1 MERPPAD
8 AGAGRAA
15 SERVDLL
22 WLPLGAGGHV
32 VRLNGRIYEALTAA
46 REQRPRCDLYHAA
59 LEVRVAG
66 ERYAVEMG
74 PVWGNPVA
82 DRGVVVEGP
91 VGSRLLGR
99 SRAFRYEVRC
109 WRDGVIPDA
118 AEAVDSP
125 RTVTTEAGRV
135 RRAMELLREVP
146 PLVWGRDEI
155 RAGEMWNSNS
165 MVAWLLARS
174 GIDPDDPVLALPA
187 RGRAPGWRA
196 GLVLAA
202 RDRRQPR
209 RPAAIERL

>member
-1 MERPPAD
+1 MEDPTLPQVRPGSD
-8 AGAGRAA
+8 
-15 SERVDLL
+15 RVDLL

-32 VRLNGRIYEALTAA
+32 VRRNGRVYEALVAA
-46 REQRPRCDLYHAA
+46 RERRPRCDLYHAA
-59 LEVRVAG
+59 LEVRAGG

-74 PVWGNPVA
+74 PVWGNPEP

-91 VGSRLLGR
+91 VGCRLLGR

-125 RTVTTEAGRV
+125 RTVTWEPERV
-135 RRAMELLREVP
+135 RRVLGLIVQVP

-165 MVAWLLARS
+165 MVAWLLVR
-174 GIDPDDPVLALPA
+174 GGLDPDDPVLAPPP
-187 RGRAPGWRA
+187 RGRAPGWQA

-202 RDRRQPR
+202 RD
-209 RPAAIERL
+209 AAAASYGRN

>member
-46 REQRPRCDLYHAA
+46 REQRPRGDLYHAA
-59 LEVRVAG
+59 LEIWAG
-66 ERYAVEMG
+66 GVRYAVEMG
-74 PVWGNPVA
+74 PVWGNPAA

-118 AEAVDSP
+118 AEAVESP
-125 RTVTTEAGRV
+125 RTVTTDRERV
-135 RRAMELLREVP
+135 RRMVGLLARVP

-174 GIDPDDPVLALPA
+174 GLEPEDPVLALPA

-202 RDRRQPR
+202 RTPSYGGN
-209 RPAAIERL
+209 

>member
-1 MERPPAD
+1 MPGP
-8 AGAGRAA
+8 GGN
-15 SERVDLL
+15 RVDLL

-32 VRLNGRIYEALTAA
+32 VRVNGRIYEALVAA
-46 REQRPRCDLYHAA
+46 REQRPRSDLYHAA
-59 LEVRVAG
+59 LEVLADG
-66 ERYAVEMG
+66 ERYTIEMG
-74 PVWGNPVA
+74 PVWGNPDP
-82 DRGVVVEGP
+82 DRGVVTEGP

-118 AEAVDSP
+118 AEAVESP
-125 RTVTTEAGRV
+125 RAVTTDRERV
-135 RRAMELLREVP
+135 RRLLGLLAQVP

-165 MVAWLLARS
+165 MVAWLLAGS
-174 GIDPDDPVLALPA
+174 GTDPEDPVLALPA

-202 RDRRQPR
+202 RD
-209 RPAAIERL
+209 AARARSASS